1 LHNQNENGKPGEG
14 KYAKL
19 GRRGRAG
26 ILNKD
31 TFTA

>member
-1 LHNQNENGKPGEG
+1 MRMEKPSEV

-31 TFTA
+31 NFTA